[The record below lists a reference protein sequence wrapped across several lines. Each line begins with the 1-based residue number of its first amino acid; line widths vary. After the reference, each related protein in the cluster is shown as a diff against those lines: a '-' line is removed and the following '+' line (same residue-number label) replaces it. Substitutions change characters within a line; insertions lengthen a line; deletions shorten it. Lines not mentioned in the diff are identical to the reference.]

1 MSKVHQVDLEHMA
14 FRMCI
19 VHLIYIKLCLDSKAK
34 VEPRVYDELKFIMDR
49 MRNAE
54 EHVAHENF
62 RILSDLIC
70 VLGLAKHL
78 AHLVPDGVFQRMQ
91 RKSDK
96 S

>member
-1 MSKVHQVDLEHMA
+1 MA
-14 FRMCI
+14 FRICI

-34 VEPRVYDELKFIMDR
+34 VEPRVYDELKFIMGR
-49 MRNAE
+49 MRKAE
-54 EHVAHENF
+54 GHVAHENF